1 MPPAP
6 SDRRPL
12 ERLPIDEVLPDLLAS
27 LRANPNLVLVAPP
40 GAGKSTRVAPA
51 VLIQQDLAPAN
62 ARGKVLLLQPRRLAA
77 VNVAARIAEEQ
88 GWQLGQEVGYH
99 VRFER
104 RTRND
109 TPLVV
114 MTDGMFL
121 RQLQSDPWLEGVA
134 AVIFDEFHERNLNS
148 DLALALCRR
157 LQTEIRPELQLLV
170 MSATL
175 AAEPVA
181 AFLGKAPIIN
191 SPGRMFPVDIK
202 HDPRPDQGPLAPRLC
217 RAVGEMLEQT
227 LGDLLVF
234 LPGIGEIRAA
244 ANALNEALADN
255 TAEVRQLYGDMP
267 LAEQQRILHPSPNRR
282 IILSTNVAETSLT
295 VPGVTG
301 VIDSGL
307 ARVMR
312 VDPSSGLN
320 RLSLERISLASAT
333 QRTGRAGRTAPGVCH
348 RLWTIGE
355 ERGLVP
361 QTASEIQRVE
371 LSGAVLELAAWGEAD
386 PAAFPWFERPSIE
399 ALRQAQ
405 EQLRQLG
412 AIGSDGQITE
422 LGTAMARL
430 PLQPRLA
437 RLVIEGQRL
446 GVTDEAGMVAA
457 LLAERDPFS
466 SRNTGRGAEHHSD
479 SDVLDRVHA
488 LQNYSQNERG
498 STWLGEVDRGA
509 ARSILRAQQQ
519 LCRSLGEDASDQAL
533 DRDVA
538 VLQSL
543 LAGFPDRV
551 ARRREPASPRAVM
564 VGGRGVKLAR
574 ESAVRD
580 AEYFVCVDIQET
592 AGSEAI
598 VRQASAIDA
607 AWLEPDLI
615 RAETTLSFDVERQRV
630 VAERQTRYLDLVLSA
645 APTSIPEAQRG
656 EATKLLIDAALARW
670 EQILPVDSPAQQI
683 LIRWQSLVDWLP
695 ELELPRVDEHFWR
708 ELLETHAAGLNS
720 LDELRKLSW
729 SELVRMQ
736 LTHEQR
742 QLLEREAPE
751 KLTVPSGSHI
761 KLDYEPGK
769 PPVLAVRV
777 QELFGLRET
786 PRIARGRV
794 PVLLHLL
801 GPNYRPQQVTSDLAS
816 FWRTTYPEVKKEL
829 RRRYPKH
836 SWPDDP
842 LTAPAVNKGGRR
854 ST

>member
-1 MPPAP
+1 MSQAP
-6 SDRRPL
+6 SNRRPL
-12 ERLPIDEVLPDLLAS
+12 ERLPIDEVLPELLDS
-27 LRANPNLVLVAPP
+27 LRASPNLVLVAPP

-51 VLIQQDLAPAN
+51 VLAAQSPGVHPL
-62 ARGKVLLLQPRRLAA
+62 GKVLLLQPRRLAA
-77 VNVAARIAEEQ
+77 VNVAARIAAEQ

-104 RTRND
+104 RVGRD

-121 RQLQSDPWLEGVA
+121 QLLQNDPWLDGVA
-134 AVIFDEFHERNLNS
+134 TVIFDEFHERNLNN

-157 LQTEIRPELQLLV
+157 LQTEVRSELQLLV

-181 AFLGKAPIIN
+181 AFLGNAPIIN
-191 SPGRMFPVDIK
+191 SPGRMFPVEVI
-202 HDPRPDQGPLAPRLC
+202 HDPRPEQGPLAPRIC
-217 RAVGEMLEQT
+217 RAVLEMLGQT
-227 LGDLLVF
+227 AGDLLVF

-244 ANALNEALADN
+244 ANALGEVLAGSA
-255 TAEVRQLYGDMP
+255 AEVRQLYGDLP
-267 LAEQQRILHPSPNRR
+267 LAEQQRVLHPSDKRR
-282 IILSTNVAETSLT
+282 VILSTNVAETSLT

-312 VDPSSGLN
+312 VDPSSGIN

-333 QRTGRAGRTAPGVCH
+333 QRTGRAGRTAPGICR
-348 RLWTIGE
+348 RLWTTAE

-361 QTASEIQRVE
+361 QTASEVQRVE

-386 PAAFPWFERPSIE
+386 PAAFPWFEAP
-399 ALRQAQ
+399 APGTLRQAQ

-412 AIGSDGQITE
+412 AIAPDGRITE
-422 LGTAMARL
+422 LGSAMARL

-437 RLVIEGQRL
+437 RMVIEGQRL
-446 GVTDEAGMVAA
+446 GVVDDAA
-457 LLAERDPFS
+457 LIAAMLAERDPFAIRS
-466 SRNTGRGAEHHSD
+466 GRRNAEHHSD

-488 LQNYSQNERG
+488 LQIFNQAERA
-498 STWLGEVDRGA
+498 SSWLGEVDRSS
-509 ARSILRAQQQ
+509 ARTILRAQQQ
-519 LCRSLGEDASDQAL
+519 LVRALGETNSSVDTNRDTAL
-533 DRDVA
+533 
-538 VLQSL
+538 LQCL

-551 ARRREPASPRAVM
+551 ARRREPASPRAAM
-564 VGGRGVKLAR
+564 VGGRGVKLAN

-580 AEYFVCVDIQET
+580 AEYFVCVDLQET
-592 AGSEAI
+592 AGSEAL

-607 AWLEPDLI
+607 DWLDSDLI
-615 RAETTLSFDVERQRV
+615 CAETVLNFDVERQRV
-630 VAERQTRYLDLVLSA
+630 IAERRTSYLDLILSA
-645 APTSIPEAQRG
+645 APTSIPEAQRS
-656 EATKLLIDAALARW
+656 EAARLLTDAALARW
-670 EQILPVDSPAQQI
+670 EQILPTDSPAQQI
-683 LIRWQSLVDWLP
+683 LIRWQSLVAWLP
-695 ELELPRVDEHFWR
+695 ELELPRLDEHFWR
-708 ELLETHAAGLNS
+708 TLLETHAEGLNS
-720 LDELRKLSW
+720 LDDLRKLPW
-729 SELVRMQ
+729 SDLVRMQ
-736 LTHEQR
+736 WSHEQR

-751 KLTVPSGSHI
+751 RITVPSGSQI
-761 KLDYEPGK
+761 KLDYEAGK

-842 LTAPAVNKGGRR
+842 LTAAAVNKGGRR
-854 ST
+854 SN